1 MGLAIMTRALSSDL
15 RRRAIAAVSSGMT
28 RRAAAERFGVSAS
41 SVIRWVAEWRA
52 RVREHALRQ
61 GGDRR
66 SHRIEAWSSVLLA
79 AIEARADI
87 SLVELAEKLA
97 TDHGVRFA
105 PSTIW
110 RCLDRHD
117 MTVKKNGARQR
128 TDTARRRRAARGPVR
143 QPN

>member
-1 MGLAIMTRALSSDL
+1 
-15 RRRAIAAVSSGMT
+15 VP
-28 RRAAAERFGVSAS
+28 V
-41 SVIRWVAEWRA
+41 WRPTD
-52 RVREHALRQ
+52 HALKQ

-66 SHRIEAWSSVLLA
+66 FHRIEAWSASLLA

-87 SLVELAEKLA
+87 SLVELAERLA
-97 TDHGVRFA
+97 TEHGVRFA

-128 TDTARRRRAARGPVR
+128 ADTTRRRRAARGLVR
-143 QPN
+143 QSA